1 MERNTYTRRQRP
13 RSLRVTQKR
22 QRGGVRLDN
31 WPDVGDRSDEWK
43 SALATSVVAKDLET
57 LFMPKD
63 ETNDTKPEHLELWFR
78 VLERQDDLFDIA
90 LEIMTKKVVD
100 GSGSEFLQKI
110 IATDP
115 ATIEEQR
122 AKLVAYLT
130 DVEKMV
136 NFNHDTGKTGTTK
149 LHQIIDNKSEP
160 LLSLFLF
167 PNRVHNMFIE
177 SLANIFVALKNDSQ
191 MLTHIKNPFLA
202 TVVAAQYKSYVL
214 SNSMTTTGMIQRD
227 GYYLDY
233 PCTKLK
239 NDFVANISDTFYI
252 TMLTE
257 IDLDLQYDE
266 LFSNKEGCTYYIDD
280 WGWPK
285 IAAHIF
291 LAYKAGGLTDI
302 LKRFN
307 TECSPQPAKR
317 PQLQTKYYPHE
328 YMDIVVRGVQFGTLL
343 SNMSYMKLE
352 FILQL
357 CYKIG
362 QANLLEIAV
371 PTIQTAP

>member
-1 MERNTYTRRQRP
+1 MERNTYKLRHRP

-22 QRGGVRLDN
+22 QRGGVRLDK
-31 WPDVGDRSDEWK
+31 WPDVGERTDEWK
-43 SALATSVVAKDLET
+43 SALAQSVVAKDLET

-63 ETNDTKPEHLELWFR
+63 ENKPEHLELWFR
-78 VLERQDDLFDIA
+78 VLERQDDLFDVA
-90 LEIMTKKVVD
+90 LEIMSKSVGVD
-100 GSGSEFLQKI
+100 DIQKI
-110 IATDP
+110 IATGPDK
-115 ATIEEQR
+115 IEAQR
-122 AKLVAYLT
+122 EKLVAYLI

-136 NFNHDTGKTGTTK
+136 NFNHDTGKTGITK
-149 LHQIIDNKSEP
+149 LNQISDNKSEP

-239 NDFVANISDTFYI
+239 NDFVANISDTFYVS
-252 TMLTE
+252 MLTE
-257 IDLDLQYDE
+257 IALGLDKSYND
-266 LFSNKEGCTYYIDD
+266 LFSNTEGCKYYIDD
-280 WGWPK
+280 WDWPK

-307 TECSPQPAKR
+307 TECSPQPTKR

-328 YMDIVVRGVQFGTLL
+328 YTDIVVRGVQFGTLL

-357 CYKIG
+357 SYKIG
-362 QANLLEIAV
+362 QASLLETAV
-371 PTIQTAP
+371 PAIQTTQ